1 MVRTFWYRVFL
12 IGFLVVL
19 TVIGIFIGVQL
30 VKNKSEEEKNN
41 TIYNENDI
49 EEKVDIYTPVI
60 SKKSYDIELIYE
72 DYYTICKESIINKN
86 IVYGTTLDELK
97 QREEEK
103 QNKLNE
109 KYDIVEQNNEKLVY
123 KRKIDKYCPN
133 HFKVAINDKQ
143 DRVIVY
149 NKEDK
154 VLSTIYQEIEIY
166 KNTLREE
173 LKEEL
178 KNGIDVDSKKE
189 LELIIEDIEI

>member
-12 IGFLVVL
+12 IGLVVVL

-30 VKNKSEEEKNN
+30 VKNKSDEEKNN

-72 DYYTICKESIINKN
+72 DYYTICDESIINKN

-103 QNKLNE
+103 QKKLNE
-109 KYDIVEQNNEKLVY
+109 KYDIVEESNEKLIY
-123 KRKIDKYCPN
+123 KRKINKYCPN
-133 HFKVAINDKQ
+133 HFKVAINDRE

-166 KNTLREE
+166 RNTLREE
-173 LKEEL
+173 LIEEL
-178 KNGIDVDSKKE
+178 KKGIDVNSKKE
-189 LELIIEDIEI
+189 LDLIIEDIEI